1 MSTPGNDGDVG
12 LSDVIRRELE
22 AERERAKSLAQS
34 AGQLAPRCAACQA
47 IGTLEEIDGVL
58 RCIDCDEVVAAGT
71 RLAGIGRR

>member
-1 MSTPGNDGDVG
+1 MSDPGEAG

-22 AERERAKSLAQS
+22 AERERAKGLAQS

-58 RCIDCDEVVAAGT
+58 RCIDCDEVVAANT